1 MTIVDIHKVMQTGVH
16 PPSSKGKETSRTSVS
31 FTEIMDQRRHDK
43 AYDRLTKMIEQID
56 DQGKVLSETRT
67 VEELRKYKQLVK
79 DFMKE
84 AVDHGLNLEEKRG
97 FNRRGRTKIYKVVE
111 EVDRKLLE
119 LTNAVMEKEKKG
131 IDILDKV
138 GEIRGL
144 LVNLY
149 A

>member
-1 MTIVDIHKVMQTGVH
+1 MDIQKVMQTGVH
-16 PPSSKGKETSRTSVS
+16 PPSSKTKETARTSVS
-31 FTEIMDQRRHDK
+31 FTEIMDQRRQEK
-43 AYDRLTKMIEQID
+43 AYDRFNKMIEKID
-56 DQGKVLSETRT
+56 DQGKVLAETRT

-84 AVDHGLNLEEKRG
+84 AVDHGLHLEEKRG

-111 EVDRKLLE
+111 EVDHKLLD

-131 IDILDKV
+131 IEILDKV